1 METRREG
8 GSSERRLAQHPGRG
22 GRIPEPV
29 PSCCPDVWVTSAAPP
44 FPVTPILS
52 GLKDLLAQPSSSSF
66 GQLSL
71 TVLFA
76 SHFCPGPQFSHPVKW
91 E

>member
-8 GSSERRLAQHPGRG
+8 GRSERRLDQHPDRG

-29 PSCCPDVWVTSAAPP
+29 PSCCPDGWVTSAALPS
-44 FPVTPILS
+44 PVTTILS
-52 GLKDLLAQPSSSSF
+52 YLKDLLTQHSSSSF
-66 GQLSL
+66 GQLSV
-71 TVLFA
+71 TVLFT